1 MHRAFYMGTDARPLG
16 TTKKMTVGLFFILV
30 FIGGIFF
37 NPAVLFPPLHV
48 LRLQY
53 IFGLIA
59 SLWLVLGLLKLKESE
74 KLNWTGV
81 QTSYTIFQAVTL
93 VGILIWSQSP
103 ADSMAFFSNKSLKT
117 LLMLVLIGSLAGHP
131 ETFRKTFGFFMLAV
145 AAFQVHSLGAIFAGV
160 EFPEG
165 RFDSWVGQISNADE
179 VGVFFA
185 SMVPLQLELS
195 LNAPNRT
202 KKLLFLVSAVA
213 SIFIMVKTQT
223 RSAFLALVVVLFLWV
238 ITKGRPGAKLKIVA
252 SFAII
257 VFLFGSVME
266 KSGTTFLAR
275 MGTIFSESSFK
286 ADINVKS
293 RLYLWGQGIRIWS
306 QFPVWGCGLAGMDAH
321 QTASEDGI
329 SNTRDYTRGLGL
341 TEFSL
346 HQSFIQILAER
357 GLSGLIADL
366 FFIHYIFFCLKRT
379 QELEGRDLVPDGFHG
394 IAKGLQ
400 LSMIATLIGAMFTSV
415 QESWILIFLAAFS
428 SALYSATCLHLAST
442 RDEIYTPGG

>member
-1 MHRAFYMGTDARPLG
+1 L
-16 TTKKMTVGLFFILV
+16 
-30 FIGGIFF
+30 
-37 NPAVLFPPLHV
+37 
-48 LRLQY
+48 
-53 IFGLIA
+53 
-59 SLWLVLGLLKLKESE
+59 
-74 KLNWTGV
+74 
-81 QTSYTIFQAVTL
+81 
-93 VGILIWSQSP
+93 
-103 ADSMAFFSNKSLKT
+103 AFFSDQSLKT
-117 LLMLVLIGSLAGHP
+117 LLILILIGSLAGRP

-145 AAFQVHSLGAIFAGV
+145 AALQVHSLEAILAGV
-160 EFPEG
+160 EFTGG
-165 RFDSWVGQISNADE
+165 RFDSSVGQISNADN

-202 KKLLFLVSAVA
+202 KKLLFLGSAMA
-213 SIFIMVKTQT
+213 SIFIMIKTQT
-223 RSAFLALVVVLFLWV
+223 RCAFLALVVVLSLWV
-238 ITKGRPGAKLKIVA
+238 ITRGRPGAKLKIVA

-266 KSGTTFLAR
+266 KSGTTFLGR
-275 MGTIFSESSFK
+275 MGTIFAESSFE
-286 ADINVKS
+286 ADVNVKS

-346 HQSFIQILAER
+346 HQSFIQVLAER
-357 GLSGLIADL
+357 GLLGLIAYL
-366 FFIHYIFFCLKRT
+366 FFIRYIFFCLKRT

-400 LSMIATLIGAMFTSV
+400 LSMIATLTGAMFISI
-415 QESWILIFLAAFS
+415 QESWTLIFLAAFS

-442 RDEIYTPGG
+442 TDEICTPSG